1 MDRLEAMRVAVA
13 VADAGGLSAA
23 GRKLGMPL
31 ATVSRKV
38 SELEEGIGAQ
48 IFMRVGRGVQ
58 PTDAGAVYL
67 ETTRRILDAIADAER
82 TALGEYAAP
91 QGLITISAPV
101 VFGRL
106 RLLPI
111 LQDFLGAYPQ
121 IDVRLMLAD
130 RTVDLAEEHIDAG
143 VRIGDL
149 PDSAMRAARIGETR
163 LTACA
168 SPDYI
173 ARCGAPLAPA
183 DLASRACVSFERF
196 DGGGHWMFAHAGRAL
211 QAPVRSRLSVST
223 AEAAIDS
230 ALAGVG
236 VTRVLCYQIRDY
248 LTSGRLV
255 RVLEDFE
262 PPPSPIHVIHVGAS
276 RPPMKLRA
284 FLDYATPRLRAAL
297 S

>member
-13 VADAGGLSAA
+13 VADTGGLSAA
-23 GRKLGMPL
+23 GRMLGVPL

-38 SELEEGIGAQ
+38 SELEAHIGAQ
-48 IFMRVGRGVQ
+48 IFMRAGRGVT
-58 PTDAGAVYL
+58 PTDAGAAYL
-67 ETTRRILDAIADAER
+67 GACRRILDAIADAER
-82 TALGEYAAP
+82 TAVGEYAAP
-91 QGLITISAPV
+91 QGVITISAPV

-111 LQDFLGAYPQ
+111 VQQFLDAYPQ
-121 IDVRLMLAD
+121 IDVQLILAD
-130 RTVDLAEEHIDAG
+130 RTVDLSEEHIDAS

-149 PDSAMRAARIGETR
+149 PDSALKAARIGETR
-163 LTACA
+163 LMACA

-173 ARCGAPLAPA
+173 ARSGAPLTPA
-183 DLASRACVSFERF
+183 DLAARACVSFDRF
-196 DGGGHWMFAHAGRAL
+196 DGAGHWAFRQDGRAIE
-211 QAPVRSRLSVST
+211 APVQSRLSVST

-236 VTRVLCYQIRDY
+236 VTRVLCYQIREH
-248 LTSGRLV
+248 LRSGRLV
-255 RVLEDFE
+255 RVLANYE
-262 PPPSPIHVIHVGAS
+262 PPPSPIHVIHVGGGRA
-276 RPPMKLRA
+276 PMKLRA